1 MKLFLPRPA
10 PHPPSL
16 EKYRSEISRCVRC
29 GACRAVC
36 PGFLAEREES
46 LSARGRMA
54 LVEAVMN
61 GRLQVSGIFQ
71 DRLAACTGCLACEGA
86 CPSGVPVTEVIQAAK
101 EEAVRRSGYSIIA
114 RALSATLKN
123 PAALRT
129 LAWLA
134 PLLLRYADGP
144 FPPEETSVRASAADS
159 PAPVRGSG
167 PDAPG
172 RKRGTVAF
180 FPGCAISYYQPD
192 IGRALIAVLDRLG
205 FDVLVPR
212 GQKCC
217 GRPLLSL
224 GDRAGAE
231 ECAAQN
237 NALFSNLKVD
247 AVVTACASCGLTF
260 KKEYPKLLAPSGQ
273 RPVPVVDIH
282 EFLADRIGAAAL
294 KPADMRITYHDP
306 CHLGRGQGLSEA
318 ARKILR
324 SIPGLA
330 LVEMKHADRCCGFG
344 GVMRIGRRE
353 LSNSIGDAKA
363 ADIISTGA
371 SAVVTGCPGCRM
383 QIIDALRRA
392 GSGALVLHTVQVLE
406 KALSQDRRCA
416 MQAAGKQESCIL
428 DHAS

>member
-1 MKLFLPRPA
+1 MKTVLPRPA

-16 EKYRSEISRCVRC
+16 EKYRSEILRCVRC
-29 GACRAVC
+29 GACRGVC

-61 GRLQVSGIFQ
+61 GRLQVSDIFQ
-71 DRLAACTGCLACEGA
+71 DRLAACTGCLACENA

-101 EEAVRRSGYSIIA
+101 EEAVRRSGSGIIA
-114 RALSATLKN
+114 RALSSTLKN
-123 PAALRT
+123 TVALRA

-134 PLLLRYADGP
+134 PLLLRYADCS

-167 PDAPG
+167 PDASG

-180 FPGCAISYYQPD
+180 FPGCAVSYYQAD
-192 IGRALIAVLDRLG
+192 IGRALIAVLDRVG

-237 NALFSNLKVD
+237 NAIFANLKVD

-273 RPVPVVDIH
+273 RHVPVVDIH
-282 EFLADRIGAAAL
+282 EFLADRVGAAVL

-324 SIPGLA
+324 SIPGLTLA
-330 LVEMKHADRCCGFG
+330 EMKHADRCCGFG
-344 GVMRIGRRE
+344 GVMRIRRWE

-392 GSGALVLHTVQVLE
+392 GSGAPVLHTVQVLE
-406 KALSQDRRCA
+406 KALSQDIRCA
-416 MQAAGKQESCIL
+416 MQAAGKQESCIV